1 MTASLKAKEKAICHV
16 SLSPAF
22 KGNSSFYK
30 WNSKLLAMSH
40 QIPHVL
46 VLLTSLISDCTTP
59 PCLSCTDLLA
69 LPWTGLALS
78 CLRAFALLP
87 LSVISHFRKKKSHI
101 LGTCPVVHWL
111 RLCIPNAEG
120 MGSIPGWGTRIPHAP
135 ACHTGRCPGTTPETD
150 LIGLRLAFKKSHL

>member
-1 MTASLKAKEKAICHV
+1 MKFKTPCYEPSDPTCSGPANQSNLRSHYSPLLKLH
-16 SLSPAF
+16 
-22 KGNSSFYK
+22 G
-30 WNSKLLAMSH
+30 
-40 QIPHVL
+40 
-46 VLLTSLISDCTTP
+46 P
-59 PCLSCTDLLA
+59 PCPSLNRPGSF
-69 LPWTGLALS
+69 LPQGLRIAS
-78 CLRAFALLP
+78 
-87 LSVISHFRKKKSHI
+87 SVCHFTFQKKKSHI